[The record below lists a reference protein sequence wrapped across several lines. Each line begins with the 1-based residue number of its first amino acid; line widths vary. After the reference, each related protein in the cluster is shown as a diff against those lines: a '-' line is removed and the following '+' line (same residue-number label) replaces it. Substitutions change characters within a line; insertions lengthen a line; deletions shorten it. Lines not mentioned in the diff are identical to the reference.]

1 MENAKPNAKPNAK
14 LNSKANV
21 ELNVEPNV
29 EPNAKPDNNTIII
42 KVRGRPKKEVIKE
55 VKAKGQRGRP
65 PKEEKKE
72 TCKVEEDLI
81 GRLLR
86 EAKEKQNKK

>member
-1 MENAKPNAKPNAK
+1 MENAKANVKPNAKPN
-14 LNSKANV
+14 V
-21 ELNVEPNV
+21 EPNVEPDVEPDV

-42 KVRGRPKKEVIKE
+42 KVRGRPKKEVVKE
-55 VKAKGQRGRP
+55 VKVKGQRGRP

>member
-1 MENAKPNAKPNAK
+1 MENAKPNAK

>member
-14 LNSKANV
+14 ANV
-21 ELNVEPNV
+21 ELNVEPYV

-42 KVRGRPKKEVIKE
+42 KVRGRPKKEVVKE

-72 TCKVEEDLI
+72 TCNVEEDLI

>member
-1 MENAKPNAKPNAK
+1 MENAKPNAKPN
-14 LNSKANV
+14 
-21 ELNVEPNV
+21 V
-29 EPNAKPDNNTIII
+29 EPNANPDNNTIII
-42 KVRGRPKKEVIKE
+42 TVRGRPKKEVVKE